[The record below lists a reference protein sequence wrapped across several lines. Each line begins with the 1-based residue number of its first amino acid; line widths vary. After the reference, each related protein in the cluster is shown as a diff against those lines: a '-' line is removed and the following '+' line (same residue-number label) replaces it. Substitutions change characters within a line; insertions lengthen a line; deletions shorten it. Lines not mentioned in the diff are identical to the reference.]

1 MYAMYFGMNRLI
13 SLSLTSEMMDTIY
26 LKHQL
31 HLLSKDSPSLV
42 KKDRQELLST
52 HVNRV
57 YVLLDVHVL
66 HVPALVKLR
75 LIQQDVVVPAASL
88 MVVEQFYS
96 LMLPEMMYLL
106 R

>member
-1 MYAMYFGMNRLI
+1 MYFGMNRLI
-13 SLSLTSEMMDTIY
+13 SLSLTSEMMDKIY
-26 LKHQL
+26 VKHQP

-88 MVVEQFYS
+88 MVGEQFYS
-96 LMLPEMMYLL
+96 LMWPEMMYPQ